1 MQVEECAT
9 LQQRTD
15 EATGL
20 DGQVSSEETNTSF
33 GKEKYDTLI

>member
-20 DGQVSSEETNTSF
+20 DGQVSSEETNTF
-33 GKEKYDTLI
+33 GKEKYNTLI